1 MDQLMERLILMDRA
15 RTVRLLLEEE
25 EDQLC
30 AGSSSLGAAWGD
42 SLQWCVH
49 LQGLGA
55 LHSEGLGLAM
65 GTLDLMAPSRLK
77 VQLTLCHQG
86 LPWGWR

>member
-1 MDQLMERLILMDRA
+1 MCR
-15 RTVRLLLEEE
+15 
-25 EDQLC
+25 
-30 AGSSSLGAAWGD
+30 GG

-49 LQGLGA
+49 LQGLGM

-65 GTLDLMAPSRLK
+65 GTSDLMAPSRLE
-77 VQLTLCHQG
+77 VQLLLCHQG